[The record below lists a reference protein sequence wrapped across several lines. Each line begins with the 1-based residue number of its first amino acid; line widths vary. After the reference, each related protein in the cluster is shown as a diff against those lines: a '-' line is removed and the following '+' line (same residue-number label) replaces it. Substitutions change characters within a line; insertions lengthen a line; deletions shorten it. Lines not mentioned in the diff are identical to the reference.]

1 MDTEMEIRK
10 FFACLAENPGT
21 LKIAGFCARNA
32 HRMTSHRPL
41 EVTVFCKVTNGT
53 VR

>member
-1 MDTEMEIRK
+1 MDTEMEIK
-10 FFACLAENPGT
+10 NFFAGLAENPGT

-32 HRMTSHRPL
+32 HRL
-41 EVTVFCKVTNGT
+41 EVTGRWKWPLFCKITNAT